1 MDNAHRDSAW
11 IAIETPLT
19 ASQLFEFAAD
29 AERLFRL
36 NPYLEIQVW
45 ETDQNDLVEGGCV
58 RFKYLNEMNGAAR
71 ELTLTVSG
79 FKPGVGYTLNYSE
92 GLKRA
97 TEVCVE
103 PGDNGATLLIKDW
116 YDAVP
121 ENPAETPEE
130 RETRLKEVDRSLT
143 PWGVAIRKHI
153 LGMVRWGR
161 LPLYRA
167 WRERFWL
174 GMPPRSRRVSRLIMW
189 ITALEFVVFLFV
201 FSIYW
206 IEYRR

>member
-11 IAIETPLT
+11 ISIVTPLT
-19 ASQLFEFAAD
+19 ASQLFEFITD
-29 AERLFRL
+29 TERLFRL
-36 NPYLEIQVW
+36 NPYLEIRAW
-45 ETDQNDLVEGGCV
+45 ETCQYGLVDGACV
-58 RFKYLNEMNGAAR
+58 RYKYLNEMNGMAR

-97 TEVCVE
+97 TEICVE
-103 PGDNGATLLIKDW
+103 PGDNGATLLIKDC
-116 YDAVP
+116 YDVVE
-121 ENPAETPEE
+121 ENPANTPEE

-153 LGMVRWGR
+153 LGMARWGR

-167 WRERFWL
+167 WRECFWL
-174 GMPPRSRRVSRLIMW
+174 GMPPRSRRISRLIVW

>member
-11 IAIETPLT
+11 IAIDTPLT
-19 ASQLFEFAAD
+19 ASQLFEFATD

-36 NPYLEIQVW
+36 NPYLEIQTW
-45 ETDQNDLVEGGCV
+45 ETDRNGLVEGGCV
-58 RFKYLNEMNGAAR
+58 RFKYLNEMSGVAR

-103 PGDNGATLLIKDW
+103 PGDNGARLLLKDW
-116 YDAVP
+116 YDAVA
-121 ENPAETPEE
+121 ENPAATLEE

-153 LGMVRWGR
+153 LGRVRWGW

-167 WRERFWL
+167 CLERFWL
-174 GMPPRSRRVSRLIMW
+174 GMPPRNRRVSRLIIW
-189 ITALEFVVFLFV
+189 VTALEFVVFLLV

>member
-1 MDNAHRDSAW
+1 MDNAHWDSAS
-11 IAIETPLT
+11 IVINTPLT
-19 ASQLFEFAAD
+19 ASQLFEFVTD

-36 NPYLEIQVW
+36 NPYLEIQAW
-45 ETDQNDLVEGGCV
+45 ETGQNGLVEGGCV
-58 RFKYLNEMNGAAR
+58 RFKYLNEMNGVAR

-97 TEVCVE
+97 TEVGVE
-103 PGDNGATLLIKDW
+103 PGDNGATLLIKDC
-116 YDAVP
+116 YDVVE
-121 ENPAETPEE
+121 ENPAATPEE
-130 RETRLKEVDRSLT
+130 REARLKEVDRSLT

-153 LGMVRWGR
+153 LGMVRWGW

-174 GMPPRSRRVSRLIMW
+174 GMPPRSRRISRLIMW
-189 ITALEFVVFLFV
+189 ITVLEFVAFLFV

>member
-11 IAIETPLT
+11 IAIDTPLT

-36 NPYLEIQVW
+36 NPYLEILAW
-45 ETDQNDLVEGGCV
+45 ESDWNELVEGGGV
-58 RFKYLNEMNGAAR
+58 RFKYLNEMNGVTR

-79 FKPGVGYTLNYSE
+79 LNPGVGYTLNYSE

-97 TEVCVE
+97 TEVRVQ
-103 PGDNGATLLIKDW
+103 PGANGATLLIKDC

-121 ENPAETPEE
+121 ENPAATPAE

-143 PWGVAIRKHI
+143 PWGVAIRQHI
-153 LGMVRWGR
+153 LGMVRWRR

-174 GMPPRSRRVSRLIMW
+174 GMPPRSRRISRLIMW

>member
-1 MDNAHRDSAW
+1 VDNAHRDSAW
-11 IAIETPLT
+11 ITIDTPLT

-36 NPYLEIQVW
+36 NPYLEIQAW
-45 ETDQNDLVEGGCV
+45 ETDRNGLVEGGCV
-58 RFKYLNEMNGAAR
+58 RFKYLNEMNGVAR
-71 ELTLTVSG
+71 ELTFTVSEL
-79 FKPGVGYTLNYSE
+79 KPGVGYTLNYSE

-121 ENPAETPEE
+121 ENPAETLEV
-130 RETRLKEVDRSLT
+130 RETRLKEVDRSLA

-174 GMPPRSRRVSRLIMW
+174 GMPPRSRRISRLIVW
-189 ITALEFVVFLFV
+189 ITALEFVVFLLV

>member
-1 MDNAHRDSAW
+1 MADAHRDSAW

-19 ASQLFEFAAD
+19 APQLFEFAAD

-36 NPYLEIQVW
+36 NPYLEIQAW
-45 ETDQNDLVEGGCV
+45 ETDQNDLVEGECV
-58 RFKYLNEMNGAAR
+58 RFKYLNEMNGVAR

-97 TEVCVE
+97 TEVCVK

-116 YDAVP
+116 YDAVE

-174 GMPPRSRRVSRLIMW
+174 GMPPRSRRISRLIMW